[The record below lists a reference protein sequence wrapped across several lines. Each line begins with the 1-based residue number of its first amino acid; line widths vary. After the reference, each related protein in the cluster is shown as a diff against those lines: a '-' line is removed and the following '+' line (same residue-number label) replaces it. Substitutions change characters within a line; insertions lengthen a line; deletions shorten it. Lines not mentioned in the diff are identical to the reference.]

1 MIRFL
6 LNRKNDSWS
15 FWTSFII
22 HFELI
27 SQCTGWVGINKIF
40 SGICD
45 RQSGNT
51 LFGFFLCLWVFG
63 YFVSYGIIFCF
74 SSWVEFKPH
83 SFFQCSFLKASKV
96 IWELWTML
104 ISDILP
110 GMQTDWIN
118 LFELLSTTSGIL
130 YKGKTDLFFS
140 VREIFERTPSHVVT
154 YFRSGR
160 LESLS
165 LTLYL

>member
-1 MIRFL
+1 
-6 LNRKNDSWS
+6 
-15 FWTSFII
+15 
-22 HFELI
+22 
-27 SQCTGWVGINKIF
+27 
-40 SGICD
+40 
-45 RQSGNT
+45 
-51 LFGFFLCLWVFG
+51 
-63 YFVSYGIIFCF
+63 
-74 SSWVEFKPH
+74 
-83 SFFQCSFLKASKV
+83 
-96 IWELWTML
+96 ML